1 MVYYILVLMNLMF
14 PMVITILELYAMTIK
29 TINGPRDKEA
39 REVIKK
45 ISLGRLIINVGTYS
59 QPAPLRCFTVK
70 IDKQGIRYGGDRSKT
85 VVYWFMILA
94 SPTLHPLWHPSL
106 TLMIQLIF
114 S

>member
-14 PMVITILELYAMTIK
+14 PMVITILKLYAMTIK

-59 QPAPLRCFTVK
+59 Q
-70 IDKQGIRYGGDRSKT
+70 Q
-85 VVYWFMILA
+85 
-94 SPTLHPLWHPSL
+94 
-106 TLMIQLIF
+106 
-114 S
+114 